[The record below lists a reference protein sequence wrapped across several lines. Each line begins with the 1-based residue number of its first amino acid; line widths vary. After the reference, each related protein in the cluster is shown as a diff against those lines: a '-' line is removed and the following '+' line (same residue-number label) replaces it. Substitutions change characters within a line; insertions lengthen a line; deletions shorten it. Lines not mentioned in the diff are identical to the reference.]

1 MASHRKLQG
10 VFSPQ
15 AVPREKVAAGLRG
28 LILVTVLLMARLQ
41 ASPHTLAFDLVVG
54 IGAAYV
60 LVSTFLPWSHFT
72 VRRATLAV
80 LVTDIALITALIY
93 TQSGIGSDY
102 YLLYYLPILHASI
115 RLNLRDAIGTS
126 LLSALGYILVGF
138 VGLRSAP
145 ITVEV
150 IARITTFTV
159 SAVLLAGFFFVLSR
173 EQRAFEQLTHAYD
186 GAMRSKTE
194 FLSRVS
200 HEFRTPLTAIVGFS
214 QLLYEH
220 NETLDTDHQHEYL
233 VIIREQSQQLA
244 RMIEDMLDITR
255 IEESRL
261 TLKRQPV
268 NLQDA
273 IESALM
279 LLDRPADRD
288 RVRISV
294 EPRTPAANADRNEV
308 EQVLSR
314 LLLGAIK
321 CSDSSAPIHLKVGP
335 AVEENAVQVTILA
348 AAMDAEDEELSPL
361 ADPTANAAE
370 RVRDNAR
377 FLGLGVA
384 RALVE
389 LHGGRIWL
397 DDSYVSRPSPEEAE
411 GDSPGYRAA
420 ICFTLPVYQAKEGGP
435 QVIIASPREAAK
447 RGKNVTMGSGSVA
460 AEEGRN
466 GQDHDRRRRPVRA
479 EADARLP

>member
-1 MASHRKLQG
+1 MASHRKLQA
-10 VFSPQ
+10 VFNPR

-28 LILVTVLLMARLQ
+28 LILLTVLLMARLQ
-41 ASPHTLAFDLVVG
+41 ASSRTPAFDLVVG

-60 LVSTFLPWSHFT
+60 LVSTFLPWSRFT
-72 VRRATLAV
+72 ARRATLAM
-80 LVTDIALITALIY
+80 LVADIALITALIY

-126 LLSALGYILVGF
+126 LLSALGYILVAF
-138 VGLRSAP
+138 VGLRYQP
-145 ITVEV
+145 ITIEV
-150 IARITTFTV
+150 IARVTTFTV
-159 SAVLLAGFFFVLSR
+159 SALLLAGFFFVLSR
-173 EQRAFEQLTHAYD
+173 EQRALERLTRAYD
-186 GAMRSKTE
+186 TAMRAKSE

-220 NETLDTDHQHEYL
+220 NETLDTEHQHDYL
-233 VIIREQSQQLA
+233 VIIREQSQHLA
-244 RMIEDMLDITR
+244 RMIEDMLDLTR

-268 NLQDA
+268 NVQDA

-279 LLDRPADRD
+279 LLDHPADRE
-288 RVRISV
+288 RASVTV
-294 EPRTPAANADRNEV
+294 EPRTPAADGDRNEI

-314 LLLGAIK
+314 LLLGAIH
-321 CSDSSAPIHLKVGP
+321 CSDASAPIQVKVGRG
-335 AVEENAVQVTILA
+335 VEEDAIQVTILA
-348 AAMDAEDEELSPL
+348 AGLDAGHEELSPL
-361 ADPTANAAE
+361 ADATANAVARAGE
-370 RVRDNAR
+370 NAR
-377 FLGLGVA
+377 FLGLSVA
-384 RALVE
+384 KALVE

-397 DDSYVSRPSPEEAE
+397 DDSYVSYPSSEEAE
-411 GDSPGYRAA
+411 GGSPGYGAA

-435 QVIIASPREAAK
+435 QVIIASPRGAAR
-447 RGKNVTMGSGSVA
+447 RGKQGNMGSGPVA

-466 GQDHDRRRRPVRA
+466 GQDPDRRRRPVRA
-479 EADARLP
+479 EADTRQP